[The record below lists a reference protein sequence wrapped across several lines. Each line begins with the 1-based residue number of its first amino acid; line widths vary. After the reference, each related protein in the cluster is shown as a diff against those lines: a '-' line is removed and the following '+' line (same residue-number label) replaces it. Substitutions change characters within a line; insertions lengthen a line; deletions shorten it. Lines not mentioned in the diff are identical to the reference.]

1 MIEIYGKPHC
11 AFCDHAKKMLTER
24 NIEFG
29 YTELLAQQQQQQQS
43 DVNYISREEFVKLF
57 PSAKAVPQVLVDGK
71 HLGGYPELKKYLERQ
86 YDSV

>member
-11 AFCDHAKKMLTER
+11 AFCDHAKKLLTER
-24 NIEFG
+24 NIEFS
-29 YTELLAQQQQQQQS
+29 YTELLIQQKQQP

-86 YDSV
+86 YDCV